1 MEQVSLYQL
10 SISILLI
17 GWLVALVAVWVRYD
31 GFPHRKYI
39 LIAVLIWPF
48 LLVDEWLRLSGYFAS
63 FHFLIGSFQFI
74 TPIVAATLVL
84 CVRSVTQEKS
94 ASTTLWFFLPAVLL
108 FAGQLPFI
116 LMTESFKISALLLPP
131 TGDVLTN
138 WPYLATY
145 LFSAFVMLSY
155 AVHGAEY
162 LSSYHYYLSDQV
174 VDIDMYEL
182 KITLNGCY
190 VLVFTA
196 FLNMLIIGLVIF
208 DLQPFEQWQ
217 QVINIT
223 NAGAFLFFILI
234 LLDRRRYSPMPF
246 AEKQFSRKR
255 FSDDYLR
262 HVLKQAEQAIIE
274 HKAYKRKGLR
284 IRQIADA
291 INVEPAALALA
302 TRFVLKR
309 NFRAFV
315 YHYRLEYAKKV
326 LMRTDQKVTTVAKRL
341 GFNSEKYLS
350 NMFVKYIRM
359 MGEKEAEEDSA
370 KQTSKP

>member
-1 MEQVSLYQL
+1 
-10 SISILLI
+10 
-17 GWLVALVAVWVRYD
+17 
-31 GFPHRKYI
+31 
-39 LIAVLIWPF
+39 
-48 LLVDEWLRLSGYFAS
+48 
-63 FHFLIGSFQFI
+63 
-74 TPIVAATLVL
+74 
-84 CVRSVTQEKS
+84 
-94 ASTTLWFFLPAVLL
+94 
-108 FAGQLPFI
+108 
-116 LMTESFKISALLLPP
+116 LLPP

-246 AEKQFSRKR
+246 AEKEFSKKR

-291 INVEPAALALA
+291 VNVEPAALALA

-359 MGEKEAEEDSA
+359 MREKEPEEESA